1 MTFRIA
7 RHGMPERR
15 FLYRLEQCIYGTFVS
30 LLFAL
35 MLSPPP
41 PSSFLLLPPAA
52 DAAAPHTLSQLL
64 NGFFRQ
70 VGFLVKVPEHVENDD
85 DVGHVDICER
95 LQLWLAGRQ
104 QRLGC
109 VDHHYD
115 KLNLKITEE

>member
-30 LLFAL
+30 LLF
-35 MLSPPP
+35 
-41 PSSFLLLPPAA
+41 
-52 DAAAPHTLSQLL
+52 APHTLSQLL